1 MPLALQTLQTLHTLL
16 TLPTLPT
23 HILRTL
29 LDWEKL
35 LLKHAQ
41 LALAC
46 QKLQNKTAHP
56 GEPQA
61 TETQDGPPDNSQAIA
76 LMRKTF
82 FADVDEYERTHPLD
96 IPPVPDPYSNDL
108 SR

>member
-1 MPLALQTLQTLHTLL
+1 ME
-16 TLPTLPT
+16 
-23 HILRTL
+23 
-29 LDWEKL
+29 WEKL

-82 FADVDEYERTHPLD
+82 FADVDEYERSHPLK
-96 IPPVPDPYSNDL
+96 IPPLPDPYSNELSNRNAGFSRQQPPVPNPCSNEL